1 MSTELEA
8 VLGSSEMSLVLGGS
22 SLRVFIDLVL
32 DALCSL
38 CHLSR
43 WVGKAGAGGK
53 EDQQHRHRGKRAKT
67 PRVYP
72 PSITW

>member
-22 SLRVFIDLVL
+22 SPRVFIDLVL

-43 WVGKAGAGGK
+43 WLARQEQEERRISSTDTEEKGLKHPGFILPA
-53 EDQQHRHRGKRAKT
+53 
-67 PRVYP
+67 
-72 PSITW
+72 